1 LTDDELIITVCFH
14 SYAIRRQ
21 QRRLYNNF
29 HKGGLLELRSICR
42 KFCRTLGSYCLL
54 RFGTGPVEAERNHI
68 MDEFQFI
75 ESLDALLANE
85 AIDETTTAVELA
97 NTSISPVHGQGIF
110 SGPMGT
116 DQIAETISTTWLGG
130 HENSMTSSDP
140 FTMPLHSNAG
150 LMSVSATPSAG
161 PAPFPQYTSAYIEQQ
176 PGTGADSTQKALGL
190 ILPSALS
197 AGSISSSTLRAKDT
211 TSTNATALAP
221 SGVSSVCSTNSR
233 GSSDASRKRTLGGT
247 SMAVSDSEDDC
258 FRRRNDR
265 NLREQRRSQKI
276 THQIDQLREV
286 LAAASVRFKPDKYST
301 LVSVVDYVKQL
312 QRRSTML
319 DMEHKKLLDTIT
331 RTNEMVNEPYLGNP
345 GASASSI
352 TGSIRSGNN
361 GGIGTDTAKPDSALS
376 GCVMGN
382 ENASGVAG
390 GGGGGDI
397 YNDDELIFV
406 RNMDYKCIF
415 DRCGMP
421 LAVASIDGR
430 LMDCNHE
437 FVELTGYQ
445 REELLPNEQYQK
457 QKRQQELQQQSSTI
471 IADDVGSSF
480 LPSSIFPDGPTSSS
494 SSNDDNSN
502 AMIKKESNSHN
513 GRDKSAASHNNDAEI
528 RNFSLFNLLSRNNME
543 EVFMSLSE
551 MLKKPPKEDNG
562 ISPLLNADYW
572 SGNVRLSR
580 NTHLEMRINVS
591 LVRSPQ
597 GRAKFFDC
605 SLTPLTPLSV

>member
-1 LTDDELIITVCFH
+1 M
-14 SYAIRRQ
+14 
-21 QRRLYNNF
+21 
-29 HKGGLLELRSICR
+29 RSICR
-42 KFCRTLGSYCLL
+42 KSCRTLGSYRLF
-54 RFGTGPVEAERNHI
+54 RFGTGPVEAKHNHI

-140 FTMPLHSNAG
+140 FTMPLHSDAG
-150 LMSVSATPSAG
+150 LSSVSATPSG
-161 PAPFPQYTSAYIEQQ
+161 GLAPFPQYTSAYIEQQ
-176 PGTGADSTQKALGL
+176 PGTGPDSTQKALEL
-190 ILPSALS
+190 ILPSASS
-197 AGSISSSTLRAKDT
+197 AGSISSSTLRAKDA
-211 TSTNATALAP
+211 TSANATALAP

-233 GSSDASRKRTLGGT
+233 GSSNASRKRTLGGT

-258 FRRRNDR
+258 FRRRHDR

-331 RTNEMVNEPYLGNP
+331 RTNEMVNDPYLGNP
-345 GASASSI
+345 GVSASSI
-352 TGSIRSGNN
+352 SGSIRSSNN
-361 GGIGTDTAKPDSALS
+361 GGVRTDTAKPDSALS

-382 ENASGVAG
+382 DDASGVAGGGG

-480 LPSSIFPDGPTSSS
+480 LRSSIFPDGPTCSS

-502 AMIKKESNSHN
+502 TMIKKESDSRN
-513 GRDKSAASHNNDAEI
+513 GRDKSEASHNNNAEI

-562 ISPLLNADYW
+562 ISPVSNTDYW
-572 SGNVRLSR
+572 SGNVKLSR

-605 SLTPLTPLSV
+605 SLTPLTPLPV